1 MSEASTRAAAF
12 VAAHEA
18 QAQSLATTL
27 VDLTDDAEA
36 FCAVLEAGLRELR
49 DPAFARVA
57 ERVSPNVTGDL
68 AVRGPLLEIITH
80 RLDLALREGSSMD
93 ALRLAQR
100 LIETPHRDLRLFA
113 LPCLRRAIAED
124 PELTWQLMRRMAH
137 RAGDWVEVDGLAE
150 VWARGV
156 LAEPFR
162 WAELEQLVYA
172 QQMFERRLVGATLAT
187 MPKRVAPNRRAGLR
201 PAAAARAFPL
211 IALLMGDAEEMV
223 QRALSWAVRAWTQ
236 VDAEAAVAFL
246 RAETAIAVAQADG
259 SRAWVIRDALSE
271 QPPQVAAE
279 LRGRLAGLR
288 RDRGAPSSSIAAE
301 QAAPFAAVLSST
313 DASMAGQGQRYTRN
327 RA

>member
-12 VAAHEA
+12 VAAHQE
-18 QAQSLATTL
+18 QARVLAGTL
-27 VDLTDDAEA
+27 VDLTDDPEA
-36 FCAVLEAGLRELR
+36 FCPALERGLRELA
-49 DPAFARVA
+49 DPAFARMA
-57 ERVSPNVTGDL
+57 ERVSPNVPGNL
-68 AVRGPLLEIITH
+68 AVRAPLLEIIT
-80 RLDLALREGSSMD
+80 RQLDLALGEGSSMD

-124 PELTWQLMRRMAH
+124 PELTWQLMRRMGH
-137 RAGDWVEVDGLAE
+137 RAGDWVEVDGLAD

-156 LAEPFR
+156 LAEVFR

-172 QQMFERRLVGATLAT
+172 QQTYERRLVGATLAT
-187 MPKRVAPNRRAGLR
+187 MPRRVAPDRRAGLR
-201 PAAAARAFPL
+201 PAATARAFPL

-223 QRALSWAVRAWTQ
+223 QKALSWAVRAWTQ
-236 VDAEAAVAFL
+236 VDADAAMAFL
-246 RAETAIAVAQADG
+246 RAEAAIAVAQADG
-259 SRAWVIRDALSE
+259 ARAWVIRDALSD

-288 RDRGAPSSSIAAE
+288 RDRGAPSSSIAAG

-313 DASMAGQGQRYTRN
+313 GASADGQGRRYTRSP
-327 RA
+327 A